1 MHRSYRPERTKMKI
15 QNAVAIQHT
24 AAMNE
29 TMATPTNGP
38 VLVVMVVEPELNPV
52 DPEQSYVTPLTT
64 YVHPSEGDDDDE

>member
-1 MHRSYRPERTKMKI
+1 
-15 QNAVAIQHT
+15 
-24 AAMNE
+24 
-29 TMATPTNGP
+29 MATPTNGP